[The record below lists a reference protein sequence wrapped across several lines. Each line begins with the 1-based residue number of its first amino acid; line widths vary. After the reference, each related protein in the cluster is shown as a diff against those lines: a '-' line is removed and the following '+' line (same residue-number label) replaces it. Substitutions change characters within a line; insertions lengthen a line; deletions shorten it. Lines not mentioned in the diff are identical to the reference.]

1 MENVSGFMA
10 LDGQFFRSEEECRAH
25 ELALNSAKVLKEKS
39 ELIVTFFQS
48 GDLSLISQFP
58 GGLARF
64 LRELMDDEL
73 TDVWNQFLLHL
84 FLDTNARLF
93 YEDSV
98 RYDVMLHEATEGY
111 GAVTPREPGEYFLL
125 KTELLFEVASY
136 LLGKGEEEDLQV

>member
-1 MENVSGFMA
+1 
-10 LDGQFFRSEEECRAH
+10 
-25 ELALNSAKVLKEKS
+25 
-39 ELIVTFFQS
+39 
-48 GDLSLISQFP
+48 
-58 GGLARF
+58 
-64 LRELMDDEL
+64 MDDEL